1 MVSVKERAR
10 WERWFDAVTE
20 RMERQKKSLTR
31 VVLLLTEAMAALEE
45 IAAMGDTDDHG
56 YRAAQERAQQAL
68 EKIKSP
74 AAAAAVEEAE
84 SEQDQEPV
92 QDPRRSK

>member
-1 MVSVKERAR
+1 MASIKERAK

-20 RMERQKKSLTR
+20 RMERQKNSLTR

-45 IAAMGDTDDHG
+45 IADMDDHG
-56 YRAAQERAQQAL
+56 DEYTLAAITRAQEAL

-74 AAAAAVEEAE
+74 AAAAAVEGAE
-84 SEQDQEPV
+84 SEQDQESV